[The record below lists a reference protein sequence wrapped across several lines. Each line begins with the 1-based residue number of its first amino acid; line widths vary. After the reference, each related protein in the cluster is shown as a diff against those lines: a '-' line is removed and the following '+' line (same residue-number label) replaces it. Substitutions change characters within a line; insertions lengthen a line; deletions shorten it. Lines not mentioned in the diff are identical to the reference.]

1 MANKLGTEPGFSKK
15 TKKPGSVPSL
25 FRMIDANFNRAKEG
39 LRVCEDV
46 CRYIWDEKVLTR
58 DYKNL
63 RHQLTESVIKLNP
76 KQLLA
81 SRDIHADVGKSTTA
95 TELKRADI
103 QSLFWANNQ
112 RAKESLRVLEEAAK
126 LIDPSVSLFIKKL
139 RYNLYAI
146 ETKALKHR

>member
-1 MANKLGTEPGFSKK
+1 MANN
-15 TKKPGSVPSL
+15 VPL
-25 FRMIDANFNRAKEG
+25 FRMIDANLNRAKEG

-63 RHQLTESVIKLNP
+63 RHQLTESVILLNP

-126 LIDPSVSLFIKKL
+126 LIDPSVSLLIKKL